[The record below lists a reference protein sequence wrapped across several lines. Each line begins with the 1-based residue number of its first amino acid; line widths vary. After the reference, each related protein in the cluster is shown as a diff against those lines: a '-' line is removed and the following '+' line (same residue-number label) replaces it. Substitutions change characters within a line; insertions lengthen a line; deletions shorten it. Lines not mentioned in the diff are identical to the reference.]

1 MEKSD
6 MSKIRIKY
14 GDVEIEF
21 EGSEKFIK
29 SEITTYFNSLI
40 TPIGTTTKAENP
52 IIPTPIKKGQ
62 QHKII
67 SNLSVSTAS
76 SKLGCKSGRDLVIA
90 ATAAL
95 HFGHNKETF
104 TRDEILKEM
113 KTATAYFKK
122 NYSNNLFG
130 FINSLVKAGKLL
142 HISGNTYSLHA
153 DTISDLRGKLAN

>member
-1 MEKSD
+1 MENSTN
-6 MSKIRIKY
+6 SKIRIKY
-14 GDVEIEF
+14 GDIELEF

-29 SEITTYFNSLI
+29 SEITNYFNSLI
-40 TPIGTTTKAENP
+40 FPTGGVMKMENP
-52 IIPTPIKKGQ
+52 IVQPLPKKAQ
-62 QHKII
+62 QQKNIQ
-67 SNLSVSTAS
+67 NLSASTAS

-90 ATAAL
+90 ATASL
-95 HFGHNKETF
+95 HFGQNKETF

-130 FINSLVKAGKLL
+130 FINSLVKANKLL

-153 DTISDLRGKLAN
+153 NTITDLRSKLAN